1 MSNTIKSEFVGPLL
15 QCFLDFPLF
24 GDDYYLLV
32 EHGIIKP
39 VSSER
44 CEWTKSKTSLAE
56 YFRWIGVNAREI
68 TGGFWLPISQAFGV
82 ERGTL
87 RKLAGGNGNPYKP
100 DESKDFRKI
109 KKLVL
114 PYRKMAARIREEK
127 NRIQCEK
134 IALYE
139 IRKLVNEIK
148 NEETETIHVAIIKIK
163 NILDKIVDKKMG
175 KDMKKHTKEI

>member
-100 DESKDFRKI
+100 DSPTGKWRRKGEKKKTKYVV
-109 KKLVL
+109 KKLL
-114 PYRKMAARIREEK
+114 
-127 NRIQCEK
+127 C
-134 IALYE
+134 
-139 IRKLVNEIK
+139 
-148 NEETETIHVAIIKIK
+148 
-163 NILDKIVDKKMG
+163 
-175 KDMKKHTKEI
+175 MK